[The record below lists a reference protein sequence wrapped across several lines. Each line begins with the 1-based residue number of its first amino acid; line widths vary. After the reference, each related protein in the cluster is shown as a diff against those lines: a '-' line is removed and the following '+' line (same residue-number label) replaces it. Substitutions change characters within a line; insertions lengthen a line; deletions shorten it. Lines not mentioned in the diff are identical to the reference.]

1 MFPRNYYFL
10 IVFLFISKSAFAQDS
25 TLVGRFSIGLL
36 GSYSKSNIIEET
48 AKGGGGLQFRY
59 FPSQNFAFSLTYQ
72 NLRTSIIRFDKLS
85 QAYNSSLGFGFEKH
99 VPIGSFSPY
108 IGLEAGLNITKVK
121 SGLIQLPSNIK
132 YFQNNLPNY
141 LFKPKIG
148 FLYYVNDNLFAN
160 FEGTFNWTISAD
172 RANTNPL
179 FDDSYT
185 AIYFGRKVPTL
196 SIGVHY
202 LFKE

>member
-1 MFPRNYYFL
+1 MFIRYINFL
-10 IVFLFISKSAFAQDS
+10 IVFLLFSKNVIAQDS
-25 TLVGRFSIGLL
+25 TLVGRFSVGFL

-48 AKGGGGLQFRY
+48 AKGGGCFQFRY

-72 NLRTSIIRFDKLS
+72 NLRSSIIRYDQKSLAF
-85 QAYNSSLGFGFEKH
+85 NSSLGFGFEKH
-99 VPIGSFSPY
+99 VRIGSFSPY

-121 SGLIQLPSNIK
+121 SNLIQLPSNINH
-132 YFQNNLPNY
+132 FQNNLPNY
-141 LFKPKIG
+141 LFKPKVG
-148 FLYYVNDNLFAN
+148 FLYYINDNIFAN
-160 FEGTFNWTISAD
+160 LEGTFNWTISAD

-185 AIYFGRKVPTL
+185 AIYFGRKVPTV
-196 SIGVHY
+196 SIGIHY